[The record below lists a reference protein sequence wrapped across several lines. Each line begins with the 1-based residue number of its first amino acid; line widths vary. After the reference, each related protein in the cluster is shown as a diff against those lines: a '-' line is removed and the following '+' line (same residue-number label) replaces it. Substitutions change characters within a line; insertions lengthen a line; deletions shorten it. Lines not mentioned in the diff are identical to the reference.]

1 MSLGKL
7 LIADDIIEALQNTNF
22 DESNSDDDY
31 VNDYSCMS
39 EDYIPPPLNSSSDS
53 TLIFRLHP

>member
-1 MSLGKL
+1 MSLGNF

-31 VNDYSCMS
+31 VDDYSCMS
-39 EDYIPPPLNSSSDS
+39 EDYIPPPLNSSDS